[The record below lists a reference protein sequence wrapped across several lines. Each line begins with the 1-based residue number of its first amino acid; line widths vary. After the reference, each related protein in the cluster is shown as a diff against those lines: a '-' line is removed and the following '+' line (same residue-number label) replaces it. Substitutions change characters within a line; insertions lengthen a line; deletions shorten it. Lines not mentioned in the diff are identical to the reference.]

1 MVTFGWLDQL
11 GEPSGMLAPIESA
24 SVNDYTG
31 DRGAMPSN
39 PFGGTVDDDI
49 CSVGNRT
56 AEITSCCKG
65 VINLELSAS
74 KTLSLQSIPYLNY
87 AQPIDSQ

>member
-1 MVTFGWLDQL
+1 
-11 GEPSGMLAPIESA
+11 MLAPIESA

-31 DRGAMPSN
+31 DRRAMSSN

-49 CSVGNRT
+49 CSVGNGT

-65 VINLELSAS
+65 VINLEPSAS
-74 KTLSLQSIPYLNY
+74 KTLPLF
-87 AQPIDSQ
+87 PI